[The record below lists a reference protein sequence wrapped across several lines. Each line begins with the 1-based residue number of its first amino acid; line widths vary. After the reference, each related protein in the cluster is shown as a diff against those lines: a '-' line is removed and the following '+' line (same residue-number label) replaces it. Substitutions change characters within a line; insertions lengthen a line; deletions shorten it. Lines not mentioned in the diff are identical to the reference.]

1 MPTFS
6 RTSDN
11 DPALCLSGGGFRAAL
26 FHLGALRRL
35 NELGVLRRIAVISSV
50 SGGSILNGML
60 AANWSALVSDSNGT
74 FQNFDELIRS
84 PLRKFCQLDLRTALL
99 VGHRLN
105 PLKWFGK
112 GRPAFTVSGNDL
124 ARSYDVIFQGRL
136 LADVPESS
144 SDIPRFVFCATSIN
158 TGACWHFHSGPLARM
173 GDFYTGYSAV
183 NDVRLS
189 EAVAASSAFPLAF
202 SAFELDPTRLKDVSR
217 VDPWG
222 ATRPPSG
229 KRNVVTLERILLTDG
244 GVYDNLGVEPVW
256 QRFKAILSSDAGRPF
271 GSVSSCSQVILS
283 RLKRVA
289 SISEEQVGA
298 VRKRWLI
305 EQYMSKTRVG
315 ALWAINTNVEDY
327 SLDNGRSYSPDVR
340 PLFSAVR
347 TDLNSFSE
355 GEIGCLENHGYAL
368 TDAAVRS
375 RTPQLASNLTAEF
388 AWPNPDCADDKKASA
403 CLRGSANRTFARDAA
418 KWLLRPL
425 RHPTLRG

>member
-1 MPTFS
+1 MLAFD
-6 RTSDN
+6 RVSDK

-35 NELGVLRRIAVISSV
+35 NELGVLSRIAVISSV
-50 SGGSILNGML
+50 SGGSIVNGVL
-60 AANWSALVSDSNGT
+60 ASRWSSLSSDPEGT
-74 FQNFDELIRS
+74 FRNFDDIIGR
-84 PLRKFCQLDLRTALL
+84 PLRAFCQDDLRTPLL
-99 VGHRLN
+99 LSHGLN

-112 GRPAFTVSGNDL
+112 GRPAFTVSGNEL
-124 ARSYDVIFQGRL
+124 SRSYDALFEGKL
-136 LADVPESS
+136 LADIPTSS
-144 SDIPRFVFCATSIN
+144 SNTPRFVFCATSVN

-173 GDFYTGYSAV
+173 GEFYTGYSAV

-202 SAFELDPTRLKDVSR
+202 SALELDSARLKDVSR

-222 ATRPPSG
+222 ATRPLSG
-229 KRNVVTLERILLTDG
+229 KRNAVRIERILLTDG

-271 GSVSSCSQVILS
+271 ESVASCSQMLLS

-298 VRKRWLI
+298 VRKRWLV
-305 EQYMSKTRVG
+305 EQYLSKTRVG
-315 ALWAINTNVEDY
+315 ALWAINTNVEDFP
-327 SLDNGRSYSPDVR
+327 LGDARSYSREVR

-347 TDLNSFSE
+347 TDLNSFTE

-368 TDAAVRS
+368 ADAAIRS
-375 RTPQLASNLTAEF
+375 RTPQLARNLDAKF
-388 AWPNPDCADDKKASA
+388 VWPNPGWVNDEKATA
-403 CLRGSANRTFARDAA
+403 CLRRSANRTFARDVAN
-418 KWLLRPL
+418 WLFCR
-425 RHPTLRG
+425 